1 MEELGTRFNFRT
13 SPEIMEKI
21 DDLYKKSGCATKAEF
36 IEKYD
41 YLICCFSYRTSF
53 SIAFSHQFCRKQRGV

>member
-36 IEKYD
+36 IDKQ
-41 YLICCFSYRTSF
+41 SF
-53 SIAFSHQFCRKQRGV
+53 STVAT